1 MVEKKACDCNPHL
14 AQLLS
19 PMALSPPWKVPNG
32 EHQLERR
39 NHLILHNLSR
49 LLQVDFGEA
58 MSERLSAEE
67 RAKVIVNEYRN
78 NPPVL
83 PYDIEQWITQAIKA
97 AEKVAAEAAQP
108 KMCPICSYRCLAPT
122 MILGETGCDHC
133 KAVVEAL
140 RRNRE
145 G

>member
-1 MVEKKACDCNPHL
+1 
-14 AQLLS
+14 
-19 PMALSPPWKVPNG
+19 
-32 EHQLERR
+32 
-39 NHLILHNLSR
+39 
-49 LLQVDFGEA
+49 

-67 RAKVIVNEYRN
+67 RAKAVSWELENHD
-78 NPPVL
+78 
-83 PYDIEQWITQAIKA
+83 DIADSWDTTEEWVEICSKIIAQAIKD